1 MVVVVV
7 FVSNFLYIV
16 IGIFLERNFDIVLPR
31 LKEQTEKK
39 NADGW
44 GVEVDVTLPEKK
56 GNTAL
61 RFACALGSRNL
72 PQCFVEH
79 GTNVNAKSH
88 RGATPI
94 DRLGEDSAARIWKL
108 LKGHGGHYGL

>member
-39 NADGW
+39 NADG
-44 GVEVDVTLPEKK
+44 GCNSAGKE
-56 GNTAL
+56 
-61 RFACALGSRNL
+61 R
-72 PQCFVEH
+72 EH
-79 GTNVNAKSH
+79 GTALCLRTRESKPSPML
-88 RGATPI
+88 R
-94 DRLGEDSAARIWKL
+94 
-108 LKGHGGHYGL
+108 

>member
-44 GVEVDVTLPEKK
+44 GGGGGCNSAGKE
-56 GNTAL
+56 
-61 RFACALGSRNL
+61 R
-72 PQCFVEH
+72 EH
-79 GTNVNAKSH
+79 GTALCLRTRESKPSPML
-88 RGATPI
+88 R
-94 DRLGEDSAARIWKL
+94 
-108 LKGHGGHYGL
+108 